1 MLDGFFL
8 WKIRNIFSF
17 VEDSIILVKGV
28 VGLVSYT
35 RKIRREY
42 FEVACRCINDK
53 ANMPNVAFDLNL
65 WIAKHK

>member
-1 MLDGFFL
+1 MFL
-8 WKIRNIFSF
+8 FIEVSN
-17 VEDSIILVKGV
+17 ILVKGSV
-28 VGLVSYT
+28 WLMSYT

-53 ANMPNVAFDLNL
+53 ANTPNVAFDLNL

>member
-1 MLDGFFL
+1 M
-8 WKIRNIFSF
+8 FSF

-53 ANMPNVAFDLNL
+53 ANTPNVAFDLNYG
-65 WIAKHK
+65 